1 MYKLL
6 IAEDE
11 QLERQALQFI
21 IERRLTDINVV
32 GETGDGLS
40 AVRIAEKEKPDVVL
54 MDIRMPGINGL
65 EAAKNIRKILPD
77 TVVIMLTAMEEFS
90 YAKEAL
96 TLGAAKYLLKPVCPD
111 DLVRALDEITVIIDE
126 KRAKQ
131 QEEKN
136 LRKSVEAAIPFIQMS
151 FVYDLIFGNISELA
165 HFRERAKFLGIEI
178 DFGVALVIDVENF
191 KQITDHDT
199 ELEKQIL
206 KQSIYKIVC
215 DIVGKRGLASPFS
228 SDKIVVLLGFIEK
241 QSAEFIK
248 MDAAKTAATIR
259 ESVAHSLN
267 IGLRIGIGRYYNN
280 PLELRKSYLEAIK
293 AQQQRVF
300 IDDSQII
307 HVDDIPYLSAS
318 PFNYPFHYER
328 TVLDKVRCGERKQAQ
343 KALSK
348 LLDEIFASQAS
359 METVKA
365 CVLELLVVLSRAAV
379 EGGANLDQL
388 TLLNILRIN
397 ELRRCHS
404 KDHIKQWLLNALD
417 AFMDNMLQNRSSIN
431 VCVINKACEYIMN
444 NYQKNL
450 SLEEVAQTVHL
461 SHFYFSRLFKQEK
474 GCNFVDYVT
483 KVRVD
488 HAKAMLQDPSY
499 TILKVASE
507 VGYQDVSY
515 FCRVFRHETAMTP
528 KQYQS
533 ELLKTC
539 ARTLS

>member
-1 MYKLL
+1 MVKLL

-21 IERRLTDINVV
+21 IEKRLTDIQVV

-40 AVRIAEKEKPDVVL
+40 AVRLAESEKPDVVL

-65 EAAKNIRKILPD
+65 EAAKNIKKTLPD

-96 TLGAAKYLLKPVCPD
+96 TLGAAKYLLKPVCPN
-111 DLVRALDEITVIIDE
+111 DLVRVLEEITVEIDAR
-126 KRAKQ
+126 KAKQ
-131 QEEKN
+131 QEEIN
-136 LRKSVEAAIPFIQMS
+136 LRKKVAAAIPFIQMS
-151 FVYDLIFGNISELA
+151 FVYDLISGNISELA

-191 KQITDHDT
+191 KQITDRDS

-206 KQSIYKIVC
+206 KQSIYKLVC
-215 DIVGKRGLASPFS
+215 GIVGERGLVSPFS
-228 SDKIVVLLGFIEK
+228 SDKIVVLLGFK
-241 QSAEFIK
+241 DNHAADFIK
-248 MDAAKTAATIR
+248 TDVTKTATAIR
-259 ESVAHSLN
+259 EAVIHHLH
-267 IGLRIGIGRYYNN
+267 IGIRIGIGRYYNN
-280 PLELRKSYLEAIK
+280 PLELHKSYLEAMK
-293 AQQQRVF
+293 AQQQRFF

-307 HVDDIPYLSAS
+307 HVDDIPYLSTG
-318 PFNYPFHYER
+318 PFNYPFQYER
-328 TVLDKVRCGERKQAQ
+328 TVLDKVRCGERKPAQ

-348 LLDEIFASQAS
+348 LLDEIFASKAS

-365 CVLELLVVLSRAAV
+365 CVLELLIVLSRAAV

-397 ELRRCHS
+397 GLRECHS
-404 KDHIKQWLLNALD
+404 KEQIEQWMLTALE
-417 AFMDNMLQNRSSIN
+417 AFMENMLQNRSSIN
-431 VCVINKACEYIMN
+431 VCVINKACEYIAEN
-444 NYQKNL
+444 CRKNI
-450 SLEEVAQTVHL
+450 SLEEVAQSVHL

-474 GCNFVDYVT
+474 GCHFVDYVT

-488 HAKAMLQDPSY
+488 RAKTMLKDPGY
-499 TILKVASE
+499 TIMKIASE

-515 FCRVFRHETAMTP
+515 FCRVFRRETSMTP
-528 KQYQS
+528 KQYQN
-533 ELLKTC
+533 ELRK
-539 ARTLS
+539 A